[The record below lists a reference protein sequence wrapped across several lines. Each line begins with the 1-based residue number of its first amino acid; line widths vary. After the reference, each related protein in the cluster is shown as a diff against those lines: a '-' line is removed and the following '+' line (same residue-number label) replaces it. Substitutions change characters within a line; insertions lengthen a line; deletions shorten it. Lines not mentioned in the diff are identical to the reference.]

1 MTTALIIDVIVTD
14 RYRDWVYKLCLWKSY
29 VHIEEINLEY
39 MIFNFPHDGV
49 GDDGEAED
57 DDELLTDGNGAEKDR
72 EWTRY
77 ECHDWRVHLY
87 SIFSWNPISSKLV

>member
-39 MIFNFPHDGV
+39 MIFNFPHDG
-49 GDDGEAED
+49 EAED
-57 DDELLTDGNGAEKDR
+57 DDELLTDGNGAKIESEPDMNAMIG
-72 EWTRY
+72 ESIY
-77 ECHDWRVHLY
+77 IPSSVEIPFLQNLY
-87 SIFSWNPISSKLV
+87 R